1 MTAEEIIAFAITNR
15 ILIQKHQREGLFASN
30 PVIKQTEKH
39 VLNACYLHTLEK
51 PSDLASLL
59 NAFLFDVQNMINQPV
74 YMHHVVPKKRGGFRD
89 IYAPD
94 KELKTAQKHL
104 NYYLQA
110 YYLLIKPRNI
120 HGFVINPHYLGRRCN
135 IVENA
140 KVHTGKGHL
149 LNIDI
154 KDFFPSISAK
164 RVKELFSSPL
174 FNYDEQIT
182 WALTMLTTYKGLL
195 PTGAPT
201 SPVLSNFVCLE
212 LDKEL
217 KNYAQIS
224 NLQYSRYADDL
235 TFSSDD
241 RIHDDMI
248 LDIVSIINKNHFKIN
263 QKKLR
268 LVGAHRR
275 QTVTGITVNQKVNVD
290 RKLLKRTRA
299 MLHDLTKNGLY
310 DATSKHFH
318 MTADKDSALNVKFIR
333 QLEGYINFIGQ
344 VRGRDDAVYLKLKTS
359 YQSLFSFPV
368 FRTFSRHP
376 YKVL

>member
-1 MTAEEIIAFAITNR
+1 MTAEEIIAFAVTNR
-15 ILIQKHQREGLFASN
+15 MLIQKYQREGLFASN

-39 VLNACYLHTLEK
+39 VLNACYLHTVETPK
-51 PSDLASLL
+51 DLARLL
-59 NAFLFDVQNMINQPV
+59 GAFLFDVQDMINQPI
-74 YMHHVVPKKRGGFRD
+74 YRHHVLPKKRGGYRD
-89 IYAPD
+89 IYAPG
-94 KELKTAQKHL
+94 KELKKTQKHL

-110 YYLLIKPRNI
+110 YYLLVNPEDV

-140 KVHTGKGHL
+140 MVHTGKSHL

-195 PTGAPT
+195 CTGAPT

-217 KNYAQIS
+217 KNYALMN

-248 LDIVSIINKNHFKIN
+248 LDIVSIINKNHFRIN

-268 LVGAHRR
+268 LVGANRR
-275 QTVTGITVNQKVNVD
+275 QTVTGITVNQKVNVN

-344 VRGRDDAVYLKLKTS
+344 VRGREDNVYMKMKNSFDDLYATP
-359 YQSLFSFPV
+359 F
-368 FRTFSRHP
+368 
-376 YKVL
+376 

>member
-1 MTAEEIIAFAITNR
+1 MTAQEIITFAVTNR
-15 ILIQKHQREGLFASN
+15 MLIQKYQREGLFASN

-39 VLNACYLHTLEK
+39 VLNACYLHTVETPLE
-51 PSDLASLL
+51 LVRLL
-59 NAFLFDVQNMINQPV
+59 GAFFHDVQNMINEPI
-74 YMHHVVPKKRGGFRD
+74 YRHHVLPKKRGGCRD
-89 IYAPD
+89 IYAPGR
-94 KELKTAQKHL
+94 ELKKMQKQL

-110 YYLLIKPRNI
+110 YYLLIKPDDV

-140 KVHTGKGHL
+140 MVHTGKSHL

-182 WALTMLTTYKGLL
+182 WALTMLTTYKGFL
-195 PTGAPT
+195 PAGAPT
-201 SPVLSNFVCLE
+201 SPVLSNFICLE

-217 KNYAQIS
+217 KDYAQIS

-235 TFSSDD
+235 TFSSDG
-241 RIHDDMI
+241 RIHDEII

-268 LVGAHRR
+268 LVGANRR

-299 MLHDLTKNGLY
+299 MLHDLTTNGLY
-310 DATSKHFH
+310 VATSRHFH
-318 MTADKDSALNVKFIR
+318 VAADKNSALNSKFIR

-344 VRGRDDAVYLKLKTS
+344 VRGREDNGYMKMKNSFDDLYAIP
-359 YQSLFSFPV
+359 FE
-368 FRTFSRHP
+368 
-376 YKVL
+376 